1 MNSVQTKLAEIGEIF
16 RLNGKIYAFDV
27 VSNGNI
33 NTTYSVKFRR
43 FDGSIRSYIVQRI
56 NGYVFKNPVEIMSN
70 IEGVTKHLRNK
81 AIDGRVALHFHHTEE
96 GNNYYIDEE
105 GNYWRVMTEVD
116 SDTFNIS
123 SDLNILR
130 NAGKAFGEFQMQLSD
145 YNAEAL
151 YVTIPDFHN
160 TRKRLDKFFED
171 VEEDP
176 CKRVCEVMPEI
187 DFIRSMR
194 KFACKLTDLQEAGKV
209 PLRVTHN
216 DTKINNVLFDRKTGE
231 PLAVIDLDT
240 VMPGLAMH
248 DFGDAIRFAANTAA
262 EDEPDLTKV
271 SLDLNKFRAFSEGFI
286 GQTAGALTEMEIG
299 TMALGA
305 LSITVELASRFLDD
319 YITGDKYF
327 KTNYEG
333 HNLVRARCQL
343 KLAGDMWDKY
353 EEMEQIVN
361 TIAKEAVN
369 D

>member
-1 MNSVQTKLAEIGEIF
+1 MDSVQAKLAEMGEVF
-16 RLNGKIYAFDV
+16 RLKGKLYAFSV
-27 VSNGNI
+27 IANGNI
-33 NTTYSVKFRR
+33 NTTYSAKFRR
-43 FDGSIRSYIVQRI
+43 FDGSIKSYIIQRI

-70 IEGVTKHLRNK
+70 IEGVTKHLKNK
-81 AIDGRVALHFHHTEE
+81 AADGKVALHFHHTEAE
-96 GNNYYIDEE
+96 NNYCVDEE
-105 GNYWRVMTEVD
+105 GNYWRVMNDVD
-116 SDTFNIS
+116 SITYNVCD
-123 SDLNILR
+123 DLSILR

-145 YNAEAL
+145 YDAESL
-151 YVTIPDFHN
+151 YVTIPDFHD

-171 VEEDP
+171 VEADP
-176 CKRVCEVMPEI
+176 CKRVCEVLPEI
-187 DFIRSMR
+187 DLIRSMR
-194 KFACKLTDLQEAGKV
+194 KFACKLTELQESGKV

-216 DTKINNVLFDRKTGE
+216 DTKINNVLFDKKTGE
-231 PLAVIDLDT
+231 PLVVIDLDT

-271 SLDLNKFRAFSEGFI
+271 SLDLEKFRAFSEGFI

-343 KLAGDMWDKY
+343 KLAEDMWDKY

-361 TIAKEAVN
+361 SIAKEAVSS
-369 D
+369 